1 MLLYKN
7 YKMKSLQFSI
17 YITIICISL
26 TSCKKDFLN
35 TQPTDQ
41 ISEADAFKSIANAR
55 AALNGVYRGLY
66 RQYASQSQDGH
77 PDIMIS
83 YDFMGEDVVHFAAG
97 TTYFRGSYRWVDHRS
112 EASALNEW
120 VYRFYYQM
128 IANANMI
135 ISNID
140 GVPGTEAEKNDIKGQ
155 ALALR
160 AWCHYYLVQCWGI
173 RYEVATKPNNQP
185 GVPIVLKNTTEPLPR
200 ASVEDVYA
208 QINKDLDDAI
218 TNLTGV
224 PARINKTYINLNVAK
239 GFKARVALTMQNWEA
254 AAQLATEAREGM
266 LMSNTEYLSGFNNL
280 SNPEWMWGANQL
292 PDQLPS
298 FGSFFAYMSG
308 NFNSA
313 HTRPNPKLISSKLYA
328 LISATDIR
336 KKLWWDGTTADLVN
350 FGVRNAAT
358 GMPEPSAR
366 NVRLMHRKYMVKD
379 LNVSAG
385 DIPFMRLAEMY
396 LIEAEARARLG
407 QNGPAADALFTLV
420 KNRDAAYVKSTKTG
434 QALVDEILIHRRIEL
449 WGEGFRYLDLKR
461 TNSALDRTG
470 TGATT
475 TLANLL
481 TVPAGDKIWQF
492 LIPRREI
499 QTNPTIEQNP
509 L

>member
-1 MLLYKN
+1 MNFLKYFCYLASVFML
-7 YKMKSLQFSI
+7 
-17 YITIICISL
+17 TL
-26 TSCKKDFLN
+26 TSCKKDYLN

-41 ISEADAFKSIANAR
+41 ISEADAFTSIANAR
-55 AALNGVYRGLY
+55 AALNGIYRGLY
-66 RQYASQSQDGH
+66 LQYASQSQDGH

-83 YDFMGEDVVHFAAG
+83 MDFMGEDIVHFAEG

-135 ISNID
+135 ITNID
-140 GVPGTEAEKNDIKGQ
+140 AVPGGEPEKKDIKGQ

-160 AWCHYYLVQCWGI
+160 AWCHFNLVQLWGI
-173 RYEVATKPNNQP
+173 RYDITTKPNTQP
-185 GVPIVLKNTTEPLPR
+185 GVPIVLKNSTDPLPR
-200 ASVEDVYA
+200 ATVEENYT
-208 QINKDLDDAI
+208 QINADLDEAI

-224 PARINKTYINLNVAK
+224 SARINKTYINATVVK
-239 GFKARVALTMQNWEA
+239 GFKARVALTMQDWTVAARYASEA
-254 AAQLATEAREGM
+254 KDGT
-266 LMSNTEYLSGFNNL
+266 LMSNNDYLSGFNNL
-280 SNPEWMWGANQL
+280 SNVEWMWGANQL

-313 HTRPNPKLISSKLYA
+313 HTRPNPKLINSKLYA
-328 LISATDIR
+328 LITPTDIR
-336 KKLWWDGTTADLVN
+336 RKLWWDGTTADLVN
-350 FGVRNAAT
+350 FGVMNAAS
-358 GMPEPSAR
+358 GKPEPSAR
-366 NVRLMHRKYMVKD
+366 TIRFMHRKFMVKD

-396 LIEAEARARLG
+396 LIEAEAKARDG
-407 QNGPAADALFTLV
+407 QFAAAADVLFTLA
-420 KNRDAAYVKSTKTG
+420 KNRDPNYVRSIKTG
-434 QALVDEILIHRRIEL
+434 QALLDDILIQRRIEL
-449 WGEGFRYLDLKR
+449 WGEGFRFLDLKR

-475 TLANLL
+475 TLA
-481 TVPAGDKIWQF
+481 TVLAIPAGDKRWQF

-499 QTNPTIEQNP
+499 QTNPAILQNQ
-509 L
+509 

>member
-1 MLLYKN
+1 
-7 YKMKSLQFSI
+7 MKFVKYYCYLASAFVF
-17 YITIICISL
+17 TF
-26 TSCKKDFLN
+26 TSCKKDYLN

-41 ISEADAFKSIANAR
+41 ISEADAFTSIANAR
-55 AALNGVYRGLY
+55 AALNGIYRGLY
-66 RQYASQSQDGH
+66 LQYAGQAQDGH

-83 YDFMGEDVVHFAAG
+83 MDFMGEDIVHFAEG
-97 TTYFRGSYRWVDHRS
+97 TSYFRASYRWVDHRS

-140 GVPGTEAEKNDIKGQ
+140 AVPGGESEKKDIKGQ

-160 AWCHYYLVQCWGI
+160 AWCHFNLVQLWGV
-173 RYEVATKPNNQP
+173 RYDMATKPNTQP
-185 GVPIVLKNTTEPLPR
+185 GVPIVLTNSTDPLPR
-200 ASVEDVYA
+200 ATVEENYT
-208 QINKDLDDAI
+208 QINADLNEAI
-218 TNLTGV
+218 SNLTGV
-224 PARINKTYINLNVAK
+224 SARINKTYINTSVAK
-239 GFKARVALTMQNWEA
+239 GFKARVALTMQDWA
-254 AAQLATEAREGM
+254 AAARYASEVKDGT
-266 LMSNTEYLSGFNNL
+266 LMSNNDYLSGFNNL
-280 SNPEWMWGANQL
+280 SNLEWMWGANQL

-313 HTRPNPKLISSKLYA
+313 HTRPNPKLINSKLHA
-328 LISATDIR
+328 LITATDIR

-350 FGVRNAAT
+350 FGVMNAAS
-358 GMPEPSAR
+358 GKPEPSAR
-366 NVRLMHRKYMVKD
+366 NVRLMHRKFMVKD

-396 LIEAEARARLG
+396 LIEAEAKARDG
-407 QNGPAADALFTLV
+407 QFAAAADVLFTLA
-420 KNRDAAYVKSTKTG
+420 KNRDPNYVRSTKTG
-434 QALVDEILIHRRIEL
+434 QALLDDILIQRRIEL
-449 WGEGFRYLDLKR
+449 WGEGFRFLDLKR

-475 TLANLL
+475 TLA
-481 TVPAGDKIWQF
+481 TVLAIPAGDKRWQF

-499 QTNPTIEQNP
+499 QTNPAILQNQ
-509 L
+509 